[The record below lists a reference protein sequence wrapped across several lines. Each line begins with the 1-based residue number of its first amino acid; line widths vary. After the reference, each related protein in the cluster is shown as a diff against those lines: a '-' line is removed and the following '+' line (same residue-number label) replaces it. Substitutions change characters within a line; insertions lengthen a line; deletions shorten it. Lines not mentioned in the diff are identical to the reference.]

1 MRNRRYE
8 KICLLALL
16 FCALLVV
23 KGEAY
28 TLNPQALE
36 AALWKQNMMAK
47 ISYTEDVF
55 KLLITAAATSQDYPS
70 LGDLNRL
77 PIKTSRD
84 KKAFAEVAQ
93 KLAPFDASILDDIT
107 EILWIVPTKNGLL
120 FCTPEDMA
128 DFEPTTAAIVKIKLS
143 GFKDN
148 KFYGLALSG
157 IRQNRI
163 VEEGA
168 VWIMPDISQT
178 QVLIEQT
185 VEIIRSAR

>member
-1 MRNRRYE
+1 MRNRKYE

-16 FCALLVV
+16 FCAFLTI

-47 ISYTEDVF
+47 ISYTESVF

-70 LGDLNRL
+70 IGDLNRL
-77 PIKTSRD
+77 PINTARD
-84 KKAFAEVAQ
+84 KKAFAEAVQ
-93 KLAPFDASILDDIT
+93 KLVPFDTAILNDVA

-120 FCTPEDMA
+120 FCSPEDMA
-128 DFEPTTAAIVKIKLS
+128 DFEPTTAAIVKIKLP

>member
-1 MRNRRYE
+1 M
-8 KICLLALL
+8 L
-16 FCALLVV
+16 FCTFLAV
-23 KGEAY
+23 KCEAY
-28 TLNPQALE
+28 TLNPYALE
-36 AALWKQNMMAK
+36 AALWKQNIMAK
-47 ISYTEDVF
+47 ISYMESSF
-55 KLLITAAATSQDYPS
+55 KLLITAAATNQDYPS

-93 KLAPFDASILDDIT
+93 KLAPFDASILDDVT
-107 EILWIVPTKNGLL
+107 EILWVVPTKKGLL
-120 FCTPEDMA
+120 FCSPEEMA
-128 DFEPTTAAIVKIKLS
+128 DFKPTAAAIIKVNLS
-143 GFKDN
+143 GLKDN

-178 QVLIEQT
+178 QALIEQT
-185 VEIIRSAR
+185 VEIIRNVR